1 MAGFE
6 DVILRALEKH
16 QPASANKRER
26 VYNSARAT
34 LANML
39 NNAGSLSPEN
49 IATQQQ
55 LLEDAISSIEAEH
68 NKVEIPQSYSPAVAP
83 SSPVVAPPSP
93 AVAPPSPVVAPP
105 SPVVAPSS
113 PAVAPP
119 VEVVDH
125 PEKLAKPRPKSF
137 WRRPFALLLIG
148 TIVFAAVGIGAWWVY
163 DQDLTMPAEMRDNSV
178 PNPPKLLKAESSSP
192 DEEILEGG
200 EWVTIF
206 ETDDP
211 IGLITPA
218 ASTAILSKDASGAFV
233 TLKSASGDLQRSF
246 KFVIEPGIIEA
257 ILGKMAVFELIV
269 KSGTLDNQQF
279 IVTCQFG
286 TLGNCGRNRFT
297 IGRKPKTLTFKKD
310 FSELESKTSQ
320 KSAAISLIVDIS
332 GRGAPL
338 DVYGLRVNI
347 R

>member
-1 MAGFE
+1 LAGFE

-55 LLEDAISSIEAEH
+55 LLEDAISSIEAGH
-68 NKVEIPQSYSPAVAP
+68 NKVEIPQSYSPE
-83 SSPVVAPPSP
+83 
-93 AVAPPSPVVAPP
+93 VAPPSPVVVP
-105 SPVVAPSS
+105 S

-137 WRRPFALLLIG
+137 WRRPFALLLIS
-148 TIVFAAVGIGAWWVY
+148 TIVFAAVGIGAWWIY
-163 DQDLTMPAEMRDNSV
+163 DQNLTMPAEMRDNSV
-178 PNPPKLLKAESSSP
+178 PNPPKLLEAESSP
-192 DEEILEGG
+192 LEEETLEGG

-218 ASTAILSKDASGAFV
+218 SSTAILSKDASGTFV
-233 TLKSASGDLQRSF
+233 TLKSAAGDLQRSF

-269 KSGTLDNQQF
+269 KSGTQDNQQF

-297 IGRKPKTLTFKKD
+297 IGREQKTLTFKKD
-310 FSELESKTSQ
+310 FSEFEAKTTQ
-320 KSAAISLIVDIS
+320 KSAAISMIVDIS